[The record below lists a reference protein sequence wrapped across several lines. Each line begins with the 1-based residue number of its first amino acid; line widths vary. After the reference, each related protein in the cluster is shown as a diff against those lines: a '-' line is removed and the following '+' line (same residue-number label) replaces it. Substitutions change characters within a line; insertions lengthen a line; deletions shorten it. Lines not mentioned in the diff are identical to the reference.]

1 MLTENPLRICLEGI
15 ARTSLNDSDAE
26 CLVSREAVNTLRES
40 YLNHSLQV
48 MNVCPLARQSEE
60 TMGQSAATDC
70 SSHFLFRKW
79 RFLGEDTGCVLV
91 RAVEELS
98 LASLYE

>member
-1 MLTENPLRICLEGI
+1 MLTEKPSRLCLVGI
-15 ARTSLNDSDAE
+15 AISSG
-26 CLVSREAVNTLRES
+26 
-40 YLNHSLQV
+40 
-48 MNVCPLARQSEE
+48 LARQRGE

-79 RFLGEDTGCVLV
+79 RFLGEDTGCVLA

-98 LASLYE
+98 LATFSTSSRPAGVHGRALGRLL

>member
-1 MLTENPLRICLEGI
+1 MTPMLSVWL
-15 ARTSLNDSDAE
+15 AAK
-26 CLVSREAVNTLRES
+26 AVNPLRES

-70 SSHFLFRKW
+70 SSHFLFRRW
-79 RFLGEDTGCVLV
+79 CFLGEDTGCVLV
-91 RAVEELS
+91 RAVKELS
-98 LASLYE
+98 LAFLYE

>member
-1 MLTENPLRICLEGI
+1 
-15 ARTSLNDSDAE
+15 
-26 CLVSREAVNTLRES
+26 
-40 YLNHSLQV
+40 
-48 MNVCPLARQSEE
+48 
-60 TMGQSAATDC
+60 MGQSAATDC